1 MAKATD
7 SQSREKPAVCPLD
20 CADTCSLSVRATDD
34 RIERVRGSRVNPV
47 TRGKICAKVARAL
60 PCQVHGKQ
68 RLLQPLLRSGPKG
81 SGEFAPVSWDRALEI
96 VYQRCSQISRDYGS
110 EAIVPFS
117 YGGPMGLLSSGSM
130 DKRFFHRLGA
140 SRVDSSPLC
149 AGTVD
154 AAFHALFGGA
164 GGIDYAELE
173 HSRLIVVWGNNI
185 TTCNLHLVTLIRD
198 AQRRGATLVVIDPR
212 RTRIAENADLHI
224 PLLPGTDVVLGYAIA
239 ALLERD
245 GGLDHGF
252 IARHVE
258 GAARY
263 LAAAREFTPGRA
275 AGLCGIEQE
284 QLHEFA
290 RCWRTL
296 APAAISMGVAPE
308 RNRNGGS
315 GIRSALSLLALTGNI
330 GAPGAGVC
338 EVSRYFPVQREAL
351 TRPDLL
357 PRSVRELNILDV
369 PRLAL
374 SPDADPPLRALFIY
388 NHNPVAVHPQQA
400 LMLQALES
408 EHMFVVG
415 SDVSMTDSMRCA
427 DVVFPAASHLEYGDL
442 YTAYGHRYLQ
452 RSRAAIAPQGE
463 AVRNT
468 ELFRRLAYR
477 FGFTDACFRDSD
489 EELVAQ
495 AFHLDQQGA
504 SELADGAAL
513 DMTPWAAPA
522 MLRGAGFST
531 PSGRIELYS
540 EFLEKECGRGLPQFR
555 PLPDERAFI
564 LVTPASEQRINST
577 FGAIP
582 GQATDIRCEMHP
594 DDAREHGVQAGDR
607 VRLYNLQGAVELPV
621 TTTAAVRKGTLYVPK
636 GAWIEDSATGLTVN
650 ALIPGHKSDIGDG
663 ACYYDCSVD
672 LQLIR

>member
-1 MAKATD
+1 MAKTTD
-7 SQSREKPAVCPLD
+7 RKSGENPAVCPLD
-20 CADTCSLSVRATDD
+20 CADTCSLTVRVTGD
-34 RIERVRGSRVNPV
+34 RVERVRGSRVNPV

-60 PCQVHGKQ
+60 PHQVHGRQ

-81 SGEFAPVSWDRALEI
+81 SGQFAPVSWERALEV
-96 VYQRCSQISRDYGS
+96 VYQRCSQISRDHGS
-110 EAIVPFS
+110 EAIVPFT
-117 YGGPMGLLSSGSM
+117 YGGPMGLLSSKSM

-140 SRVDSSPLC
+140 SRVDAGPLC

-154 AAFHALFGGA
+154 AAFAALFGDA
-164 GGIDYAELE
+164 GGIDYAELA

-185 TTCNLHLVTLIRD
+185 TTCNLHLTTLIRD
-198 AQRRGATLVVIDPR
+198 ARRRGATLVVIDPR
-212 RTRIAENADLHI
+212 RTRIAGDADLHI

-252 IARHVE
+252 IDRHVE
-258 GAARY
+258 GAERY
-263 LAAAREFTPGRA
+263 LAAAREFTPERA
-275 AGLCGIEQE
+275 AALCGIEQQ

-308 RNRNGGS
+308 RNRNGAS

-338 EVSRYFPVQREAL
+338 EVSRFFPVEEEAL

-357 PRSVRELNILDV
+357 PRPVRELNILDI

-374 SPDADPPLRALFIY
+374 SAEADPPLRALFIY

-400 LMLQALES
+400 RMLEALQS
-408 EHMFVVG
+408 EDLFVVG
-415 SDVSMTDSMRCA
+415 SDISMTDSMRCA

-452 RSRAAIAPQGE
+452 RSRPAIAPRGE

-468 ELFRRLAYR
+468 ELFRRLAHR
-477 FGFTDACFRDSD
+477 FGFTEACFRDSD

-495 AFHLDQQGA
+495 AFQLDQQAA
-504 SELADGAAL
+504 SDLADGAAL

-522 MLRGAGFST
+522 MLRGAAFST
-531 PSGRIELYS
+531 PSGKIELYS
-540 EFLEKECGRGLPQFR
+540 ESLEAECGRGLPRFR
-555 PLPDERAFI
+555 PLPDERAFT

-577 FGAIP
+577 FGAVS
-582 GQATDIRCEMHP
+582 GQETDIRCEMNP
-594 DDAREHGVQAGDR
+594 DDARQYGVRTGDR
-607 VRLYNLQGAVELPV
+607 VRLCNAQGAVELPV
-621 TTTAAVRKGTLYVPK
+621 ATTTAVRRGTLYVPK
-636 GAWIEDSATGLTVN
+636 GAWIGDSATGHTVN
-650 ALIPGHKSDIGDG
+650 ALVPGHKSDLGDG

-672 LQLIR
+672 LERVR